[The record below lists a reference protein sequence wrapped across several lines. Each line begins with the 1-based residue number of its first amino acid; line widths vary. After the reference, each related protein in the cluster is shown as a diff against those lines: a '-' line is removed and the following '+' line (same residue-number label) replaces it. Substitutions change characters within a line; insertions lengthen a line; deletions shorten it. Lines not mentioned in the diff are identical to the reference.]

1 MVMGKKPDAM
11 EDAEFNVVAP
21 GVLRMDI
28 YDDTVEGNFPGRYTR
43 TMELHEARAFAVALI
58 TTIERCEVEA
68 ARKKGSKR

>member
-1 MVMGKKPDAM
+1 MAAKPEKM

-21 GVLRMDI
+21 GILRMDI
-28 YDDTVEGNFPGRYTR
+28 YDDTVAGNFPGRYTR
-43 TMELHEARAFAVALI
+43 TMELDEARAFAIALI